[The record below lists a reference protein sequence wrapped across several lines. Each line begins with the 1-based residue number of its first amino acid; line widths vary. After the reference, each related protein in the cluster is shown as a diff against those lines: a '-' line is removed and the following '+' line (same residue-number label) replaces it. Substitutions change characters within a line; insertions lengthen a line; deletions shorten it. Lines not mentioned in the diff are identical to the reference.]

1 MAQLI
6 SCNEIY
12 RRKTFE
18 YVNIVS
24 FGDLFLQGCGYF
36 LACCV
41 RGMDDPTVAVATFL
55 GQVKFLMT
63 VSIGLGVEFHA
74 KIHQPRYDSSA
85 IFYGISHDVGVAEA
99 AAGVQ
104 GIFNVGFDTVVFV
117 QYCCNAALGVVG

>member
-1 MAQLI
+1 
-6 SCNEIY
+6 
-12 RRKTFE
+12 
-18 YVNIVS
+18 
-24 FGDLFLQGCGYF
+24 
-36 LACCV
+36 
-41 RGMDDPTVAVATFL
+41 MDDPTVAVATFL

-63 VSIGLGVEFHA
+63 VSICLGVEFHA

-99 AAGVQ
+99 AAGIQ